1 MKTLPRPIT
10 LIATAVVA
18 LFSVVGCSSEHQ
30 DTVDEEEHSSF
41 GYQVAGDLRTT
52 NAGSLEG
59 SSAHV
64 QALSGKLYPGV
75 YVPGPSGQMIPNT
88 DLVTTQVIPGSEQ
101 RVKYTLSEQAVFSDG
116 TPVTCADYLLAFT
129 AGRNPEVFGSH
140 MPLFDD
146 TSELTC
152 TPGSKEFT
160 VIFKE
165 GRGARW
171 RGLFE
176 AGTVLPAH
184 AVAQRLGVTV
194 EQLAEQLNSDDPT
207 RMRSIGDA
215 WRFGFDLGNFDSDLQ
230 VSFGPY
236 KVESVGEQGEV
247 RLVANEFYY
256 GDAPTEPR
264 LVVWP
269 GSVDSETLA
278 KDGLLMVGDLRENAP
293 SWFDPDAEMNRLEVE
308 TVVGELTETLTFP
321 ETGDWSLTEYRQA
334 LLRCLDPN
342 SVAAASSEVAGV
354 DVPVAPVHVVQHD
367 DPLAKRLSDVVGSR
381 LGVDL
386 EAASAIA
393 GRQVR
398 VGYPYPSAR
407 HAAMVESI
415 RRSCEPAG
423 VEIVDATAAGKTL
436 ADLARLEYD
445 DVGELTSTEGTIDA
459 LLHVVDPMTEY
470 PAAANQAEELGALR
484 AQEGYLWDE
493 LPSIPLAAEP
503 STFAVDRSVANVV
516 PYTGSSG
523 IGWNLNRWQLKPSSE
538 TRQHSE

>member
-1 MKTLPRPIT
+1 MKTLPRPIAF
-10 LIATAVVA
+10 IATAVVA
-18 LFSVVGCSSEHQ
+18 LSAVVGCSSENQ
-30 DTVDEEEHSSF
+30 VTVDDEEHPGF
-41 GYQVAGDLRTT
+41 GYQVAGELRTT

-88 DLVTTQVIPGSEQ
+88 DLVTTQVIPGAER

-116 TPVTCADYLLAFT
+116 TPVTCSDYLLAFT
-129 AGRNPEVFGSH
+129 AGMNPEVFGSH

-146 TSELTC
+146 ASELNC

-184 AVAQRLGVTV
+184 AVAQRLGVTL
-194 EQLAEQLNSDDPT
+194 EQLDEELNSGDPI
-207 RMRSIGDA
+207 RMRSVADV
-215 WRFGFDLGNFDSDLQ
+215 WRSGFDLKNFDSDLQ
-230 VSFGPY
+230 ASFGPY
-236 KVESVGEQGEV
+236 KVDSVGDQGEV

-256 GDAPTEPR
+256 GDAPTQPR

-269 GSVDSETLA
+269 GSVDSEALA
-278 KDGLLMVGDLRENAP
+278 KDGLLMVGDLRDNAP
-293 SWFDPDAEMNRLEVE
+293 SWYDPDAEMNRLEVE

-321 ETGDWSLTEYRQA
+321 ETGDWSVAEDRQA
-334 LLRCLDPN
+334 LLRCLDP
-342 SVAAASSEVAGV
+342 SAVAAASSGVAGV
-354 DVPVAPVHVVQHD
+354 DVPMAPVHVVQHG
-367 DPLAKRLSDVVGSR
+367 DPLARRLGDVAGQRLSVDV
-381 LGVDL
+381 

-393 GRQVR
+393 GLQVR
-398 VGYPYPSAR
+398 VGYPYPSDR
-407 HAAMVESI
+407 YAAMVDSM

-423 VEIVDATAAGKTL
+423 VEIVDAAGDGKTL

-445 DVGELTSTEGTIDA
+445 DTGELTSTEGTIDA

-470 PAAANQAEELGALR
+470 PAAANRAEDLGALR
-484 AQEGYLWDE
+484 AQEGFLWDE

-523 IGWNLNRWQLKPSSE
+523 IGWNLNRWQLKQSGEAHQSSE
-538 TRQHSE
+538 